1 MLTLSVCL
9 SACVAE
15 LTICER
21 NPIHTTA
28 EKSKGDNGFQISL
41 LELDSKKNEKFK
53 SSQNYTVKLTNRY
66 EDEDNGFLGFMIVAV
81 SDKAKDERTT
91 VGKFFLP
98 RTGKARKNPECNH
111 TVITHYYL
119 IEKKE
124 VSFVW
129 QAPEPGTGCVEFRG
143 TVISEHP
150 DIWFKDE
157 GGLTYKVCEDVPIQ
171 APLGDATAQGGTQV
185 EPAPQCCACGEARYK
200 MHFQGLW
207 SRQTH
212 PKGFPI
218 DDVQKVQ
225 LHWSS
230 VIGASHTNDYTVWNY
245 GEYASRGVK
254 EVCEY
259 GFSNFLE
266 TEFKRNSKSI
276 KSVLKTTPLWG
287 EDNLQGTVTAKFQVD
302 TSKHLFS
309 LLSMIGPSP
318 DWCVGVNK
326 VDLCQQNC
334 TWADS
339 MTIDL
344 YPWDAGTDSGISYF
358 DDNIETDPP
367 EKIQHITNRKPNH
380 PGSPFFSKHPI
391 KPMARVTL
399 TKTKDICNG
408 DGKETDT
415 QDETMSTSELIK
427 LMKKKMMM
435 KKKIEREKCAATE
448 WTEWS
453 VCSNSCGSGKQERR
467 RLLKNPQ
474 IQPEVCGIDLDES
487 RSCQGDC
494 LDLGSGSSVKTL
506 PDDFIVKIDTRVR
519 DPSDLCAITH
529 WSDWSPCS
537 QTCGVGLR
545 ERWRNFLK
553 KSNTT
558 SKCGIH
564 LMEKDL
570 CRAQLDCQS
579 AIQNKDYSAI
589 CQLSPSVGPCRGNF
603 PRWYYNTTL
612 NTCMVFPYGGCRG
625 NDNKFENEA
634 DCNKYCT
641 ENMALFNSRNEVV
654 TPMEGDIKVTTIKTK
669 NINKSNKRKR
679 GKGSKRGKNKK
690 KKNRRRKKNGKKKG
704 KRKSLKPRPPV
715 EPHDPSLGPAIDC
728 MVSAWSDWGQCS
740 VTCGRGVMTKTRTIK
755 VPADN
760 GGQRCPRKLVKTRK
774 CKLSK
779 CPVDCQMGEW
789 GAWTPCSQTCGD
801 NAVQKRRRAII
812 KRPKRGGQICPA
824 RRAKR
829 MCVLP
834 KCPDSDM
841 ERMMR
846 DAVYKIPGFL
856 P

>member
-1 MLTLSVCL
+1 MYRIGVFVLTLSVCL

-358 DDNIETDPP
+358 DDNIETNPP

-435 KKKIEREKCAATE
+435 KKKI
-448 WTEWS
+448 
-453 VCSNSCGSGKQERR
+453 
-467 RLLKNPQ
+467 
-474 IQPEVCGIDLDES
+474 
-487 RSCQGDC
+487 
-494 LDLGSGSSVKTL
+494 
-506 PDDFIVKIDTRVR
+506 
-519 DPSDLCAITH
+519 
-529 WSDWSPCS
+529 
-537 QTCGVGLR
+537 
-545 ERWRNFLK
+545 
-553 KSNTT
+553 
-558 SKCGIH
+558 
-564 LMEKDL
+564 
-570 CRAQLDCQS
+570 
-579 AIQNKDYSAI
+579 AI

>member
-1 MLTLSVCL
+1 MYRIGVFVLTLSVCL

-98 RTGKARKNPECNH
+98 RTGKARENPECNH

-435 KKKIEREKCAATE
+435 KKKI
-448 WTEWS
+448 
-453 VCSNSCGSGKQERR
+453 
-467 RLLKNPQ
+467 
-474 IQPEVCGIDLDES
+474 
-487 RSCQGDC
+487 
-494 LDLGSGSSVKTL
+494 
-506 PDDFIVKIDTRVR
+506 
-519 DPSDLCAITH
+519 
-529 WSDWSPCS
+529 
-537 QTCGVGLR
+537 
-545 ERWRNFLK
+545 
-553 KSNTT
+553 
-558 SKCGIH
+558 
-564 LMEKDL
+564 
-570 CRAQLDCQS
+570 
-579 AIQNKDYSAI
+579 
-589 CQLSPSVGPCRGNF
+589 
-603 PRWYYNTTL
+603 
-612 NTCMVFPYGGCRG
+612 
-625 NDNKFENEA
+625 
-634 DCNKYCT
+634 
-641 ENMALFNSRNEVV
+641 ALFNSRNEVV

>member
-1 MLTLSVCL
+1 MYRIGVFVLTLSVCL

-98 RTGKARKNPECNH
+98 RTGKARENPECNH

-435 KKKIEREKCAATE
+435 KKKI
-448 WTEWS
+448 
-453 VCSNSCGSGKQERR
+453 GKARHHQQA
-467 RLLKNPQ
+467 N
-474 IQPEVCGIDLDES
+474 
-487 RSCQGDC
+487 
-494 LDLGSGSSVKTL
+494 LDLCVSS
-506 PDDFIVKIDTRVR
+506 
-519 DPSDLCAITH
+519 
-529 WSDWSPCS
+529 
-537 QTCGVGLR
+537 
-545 ERWRNFLK
+545 
-553 KSNTT
+553 
-558 SKCGIH
+558 
-564 LMEKDL
+564 
-570 CRAQLDCQS
+570 
-579 AIQNKDYSAI
+579 
-589 CQLSPSVGPCRGNF
+589 
-603 PRWYYNTTL
+603 
-612 NTCMVFPYGGCRG
+612 
-625 NDNKFENEA
+625 
-634 DCNKYCT
+634 
-641 ENMALFNSRNEVV
+641 
-654 TPMEGDIKVTTIKTK
+654 
-669 NINKSNKRKR
+669 
-679 GKGSKRGKNKK
+679 
-690 KKNRRRKKNGKKKG
+690 
-704 KRKSLKPRPPV
+704 
-715 EPHDPSLGPAIDC
+715 
-728 MVSAWSDWGQCS
+728 
-740 VTCGRGVMTKTRTIK
+740 
-755 VPADN
+755 
-760 GGQRCPRKLVKTRK
+760 
-774 CKLSK
+774 
-779 CPVDCQMGEW
+779 
-789 GAWTPCSQTCGD
+789 
-801 NAVQKRRRAII
+801 
-812 KRPKRGGQICPA
+812 
-824 RRAKR
+824 
-829 MCVLP
+829 MCVCVCDNRYESLNLL
-834 KCPDSDM
+834 
-841 ERMMR
+841 
-846 DAVYKIPGFL
+846 V
-856 P
+856 

>member
-1 MLTLSVCL
+1 MYRIGVFVLTLSVCL

-98 RTGKARKNPECNH
+98 RTGKARENPECNH

-435 KKKIEREKCAATE
+435 KKKI
-448 WTEWS
+448 
-453 VCSNSCGSGKQERR
+453 
-467 RLLKNPQ
+467 
-474 IQPEVCGIDLDES
+474 
-487 RSCQGDC
+487 
-494 LDLGSGSSVKTL
+494 
-506 PDDFIVKIDTRVR
+506 
-519 DPSDLCAITH
+519 
-529 WSDWSPCS
+529 
-537 QTCGVGLR
+537 
-545 ERWRNFLK
+545 
-553 KSNTT
+553 
-558 SKCGIH
+558 
-564 LMEKDL
+564 
-570 CRAQLDCQS
+570 
-579 AIQNKDYSAI
+579 AI